1 MKTLSPE
8 HRPLEYSVQSTPSPT
23 IELGAMNGITISGPT
38 GIRRKGYG
46 QTEMGVR
53 HPGNG
58 HAFLRRIS
66 GSAHPIV
73 VLILGLVALLVISS
87 SATSQMTG
95 DLELALSMH
104 KSGKLRDAI
113 DFYSEAIRKNPKSAE
128 AYNWRGIAYDDLG
141 ETDKALQD
149 FDTAID
155 ISPNY
160 ADAYNNRGEIR
171 RKKKMYREAVSDY
184 SKAVQLESNFAEAY
198 YNLGVVSEAENKP
211 GAAAANYENYLK
223 HKPDAS
229 DKSEVE
235 TKIKTLRQ
243 AAPATQRPGSSPVA
257 QKPEESK
264 PAQPQAAPKPTAP
277 GAGRP
282 AVPPKAAVPGGGMQ
296 GMPGMPNAPGIPGM
310 PPNMPN
316 IPGMPP
322 GISPDML
329 ISMVT
334 GIGILSII
342 IEVAL
347 YLFVSAML
355 FLIAKKTNTTLPWL
369 AFVPIAQIVLALNIA
384 GKPLWWFLLLL
395 LPVALV
401 PLAIAGGLDPTG
413 GTIVQILAAII
424 LLIWAVVILFICI
437 GIARARGKSVIWGI
451 LLFLF
456 PCVLPGLIALAYL
469 GLSE

>member
-8 HRPLEYSVQSTPSPT
+8 HRPVEYSVQSTPSPT
-23 IELGAMNGITISGPT
+23 IELRATNGITISGPT

-58 HAFLRRIS
+58 QAFLRRIS
-66 GSAHPIV
+66 GSAHPIF
-73 VLILGLVALLVISS
+73 VLVLGLVALLVISL

-95 DLELALSMH
+95 DLELALSLH
-104 KSGKLRDAI
+104 KSGKLKDAI

-223 HKPDAS
+223 YKPDAS

-257 QKPEESK
+257 QKPGESK

-316 IPGMPP
+316 IPGMP
-322 GISPDML
+322 L
-329 ISMVT
+329 ETLT
-334 GIGILSII
+334 GLMTGMGILGTILPI
-342 IEVAL
+342 VF
-347 YLFVSAML
+347 YLFSSFML
-355 FLIAKKTNTTLPWL
+355 FLIARKTNTNLPWL
-369 AFVPIAQIVLALNIA
+369 AFIPIANLILMINIA
-384 GKPLWWFLLLL
+384 GKSLKWILLF
-395 LPVALV
+395 LV
-401 PLAIAGGLDPTG
+401 PILAPVLGFAAPMDPTG
-413 GTIVQILAAII
+413 GI
-424 LLIWAVVILFICI
+424 LLGGLILVLILIPLVAWLFISL
-437 GIARARGKSVIWGI
+437 GIARARGKSAVWGV
-451 LLFLF
+451 LLFL
-456 PCVLPGLIALAYL
+456 PCTNLIALAYL